1 MPSPQFQ
8 ELYDTL
14 KAAPDRSQM
23 SLEDLREAAETKARE
38 KPLPSDIACEAVDA
52 GGGAALQVKAEWV
65 SAPEAATDKVLLYF
79 HGGGYYRGSMNTV
92 REMVSR
98 MSRASGLTVLN
109 VGYRLAPEHPFPA
122 AVDDALAAYG
132 WLLER
137 GVAPGSIAVGGDSAG
152 GGLTMALM
160 LAMRGQGRPLPA
172 AGVCLSPWV
181 DLTQS
186 GQSYLTRVDED
197 PSITKPYLDH
207 AAGVYLNGAD
217 ARGQLASP
225 MFADL
230 AGLPPL
236 LIQVGTAEVLLD
248 DARSLADAAR
258 AAGVNVELDEW
269 EGMVH
274 VWQNSG
280 PGLPEAKE
288 AVEKIGAWL
297 RGILHLP
304 G

>member
-1 MPSPQFQ
+1 
-8 ELYDTL
+8 
-14 KAAPDRSQM
+14 
-23 SLEDLREAAETKARE
+23 
-38 KPLPSDIACEAVDA
+38 
-52 GGGAALQVKAEWV
+52 V

-122 AVDDALAAYG
+122 AVDDAVAAYG
-132 WLLER
+132 WLLEQ
-137 GVAPGSIAVGGDSAG
+137 GLAPGSIAVGGDSAG
-152 GGLTMALM
+152 GGLALALM
-160 LAMRGQGRPLPA
+160 LAMRDSGRPLPGA
-172 AGVCLSPWV
+172 AVCLSPWV

-186 GQSYLTRVDED
+186 GQSYVTRVHED

-207 AAGVYLNGAD
+207 AAGLYLNGAD
-217 ARGQLASP
+217 AAGPLASP
-225 MFADL
+225 IFAKL

-248 DARSLADAAR
+248 DARSLAAAAR
-258 AAGVNVELDEW
+258 AAGVKVELDEW

-280 PGLPEAKE
+280 PALPEGKA

-297 RGILHLP
+297 RSTVG
-304 G
+304 